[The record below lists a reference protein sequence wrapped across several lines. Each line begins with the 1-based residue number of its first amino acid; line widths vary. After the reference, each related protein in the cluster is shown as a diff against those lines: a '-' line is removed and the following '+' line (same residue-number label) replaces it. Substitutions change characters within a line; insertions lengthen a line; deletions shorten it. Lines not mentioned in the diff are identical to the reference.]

1 MKRNVFSMKKQLVL
15 MFVATTVLVYFSIA
29 AILHY
34 AIDRHFYKQD
44 YAHLIGKYNSIT
56 KEELKTPG
64 TLLSSRV
71 NSPTY
76 LWLIKDGKVLDQ
88 NSNIIFPKK
97 NLLITNPQVVNN
109 EKAIEW
115 LADSLNIRAFA
126 FPVDENYSL
135 VMGLSINHHKAFL
148 YEFRLILLWSMG
160 IMLVISTLY
169 SVMIVRK
176 GLQPIS
182 RLNTHIKKIAPN
194 QLGIRIPIN
203 DLPVELHELAITHNK
218 MLDRLELGFARLRE
232 FSSDIAHELC
242 TPLSIIKAQNQV
254 ILSAERNNEEYQ
266 ETVESNLEELERI
279 IKTINDVLYIAKAEN
294 SLIHHN
300 NEWLSIENEV
310 RRIVNYFNILAEEQY
325 LTIET
330 SGKARIYM
338 DKNMFERTMNNLLSN
353 AIRHADVGSKIKVDI
368 LSFTDRILITVG
380 NFGQT
385 IPPDVVPHLFERF
398 YREDKSRQHTNSVG
412 AGLGLSIIQS
422 IIHAYSGQI
431 YVQSEQGY
439 TSFTME
445 YPVTEY

>member
-1 MKRNVFSMKKQLVL
+1 MSRNIFSMKKQLVL
-15 MFVATTVLVYFSIA
+15 MFVTTTILVYFSLA

-34 AIDRHFYKQD
+34 AIERHFYQQD

-56 KEELKTPG
+56 KDELKKPDTI
-64 TLLSSRV
+64 LSSLV
-71 NSPTY
+71 NGPTY
-76 LWLIKDGKVLDQ
+76 LWLIKNGKVLDQ
-88 NSNIIFPKK
+88 NSNITFPNKK
-97 NLLITNPQVVNN
+97 LLMTNPQVNN
-109 EKAIEW
+109 NKKAIEW

-135 VMGLSINHHKAFL
+135 VMGLNINHHKAFL

-160 IMLVISTLY
+160 IMLVISALY

-176 GLQPIS
+176 GLRPIS

-203 DLPVELHELAITHNK
+203 DLPVELHELATTHNK
-218 MLDRLELGFARLRE
+218 MLDRLETGFSRLSE
-232 FSSDIAHELC
+232 FSSDIAHELR
-242 TPLSIIKAQNQV
+242 TPLSNIKTQNQV
-254 ILSAERNNEEYQ
+254 ILSVERNNEEYQ
-266 ETVESNLEELERI
+266 ETVESNLEELNRI
-279 IKTINDVLYIAKAEN
+279 IKTINDILYIAKAEN
-294 SLIHHN
+294 SLIHRN
-300 NEWLSIENEV
+300 DEWLNIENEV
-310 RRIVNYFNILAEEQY
+310 KRIVNYFNILAEEQA

-330 SGKARIYM
+330 SGQARIYM

-385 IPPDVVPHLFERF
+385 IPPDVIPHLFDRF
-398 YREDKSRQHTNSVG
+398 YREDKSRQHTHSVG
-412 AGLGLSIIQS
+412 AGLGLSITQS
-422 IIHAYSGQI
+422 IIHAYSGRV

-445 YPVTEY
+445 YPVNEC